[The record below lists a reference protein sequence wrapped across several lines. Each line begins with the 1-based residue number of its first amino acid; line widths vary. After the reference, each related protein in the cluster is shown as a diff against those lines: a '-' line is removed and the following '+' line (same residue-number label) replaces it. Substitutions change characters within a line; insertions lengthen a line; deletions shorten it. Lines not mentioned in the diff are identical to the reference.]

1 MRILLESRGEPND
14 EPSCNVSDDDTRF
27 RAGGLS
33 DSHDLAYR
41 ESRGLSTS
49 LAPASFRPRSHPPSE
64 TGRDVAGED
73 FLFHLYRGSEL
84 LQDSRVHE
92 AKEELEQALHLQPRD
107 PKGQDLLAVVYFR
120 LGLYPRAIQIYE
132 TLKTETDQPSL
143 RINLALCYLKTGQ
156 AAAARAELE
165 DVVRSSPEHR
175 RAWGYLGLAYERLGD
190 LDKAESAFTRGGH
203 LSMAKKIQDRR
214 DQIIPPMAAEE
225 NVDPAESTAIRAAAA
240 EAFQELDAGELSF
253 ALAEPATSRRDQGTW
268 RAIEH
273 GQIART
279 TRNSDL
285 PPRSVSASHA
295 VATVTAPPAPI
306 AEALRI
312 ESMVGVRIEGPVF
325 TEMTPPRSSPPL
337 MISRPTSA
345 PPTAEIPLLS
355 ELARGVR
362 IGSRTA
368 LGDTVLVDAS
378 GLVVLRLRSP
388 LTGTEEPAQEFAVR
402 FDALRAYTG
411 AFQTASLERR
421 GRGASPSETFG
432 GIASPLLSVR
442 GEGDLVF
449 GPRTSRQLNVC
460 TLRDDVLFLR
470 EDTLVLFD
478 LALTYENGRLPRTD
492 EEPLPVVQLR
502 GSGSV
507 AFDVIER
514 LRTIDVTAAR
524 PATIR
529 GQSVVGWMGRIL
541 PRAIPVS
548 EAPAGQRGL
557 LGFAGDGTVFLVGK

>member
-1 MRILLESRGEPND
+1 MSDNDGRLRGE
-14 EPSCNVSDDDTRF
+14 
-27 RAGGLS
+27 GLS
-33 DSHDLAYR
+33 DSHELVPR

-132 TLKTETDQPSL
+132 TLKQETDQPSL

-156 AAAARAELE
+156 AAAARLELE
-165 DVVRSSPEHR
+165 DVVRGSPEHR

-190 LDKAESAFTRGGH
+190 FDKAESAFTRGGH
-203 LSMAKKIQDRR
+203 TSMAKKIRDRR
-214 DQIIPPMAAEE
+214 DQIVPPLADE
-225 NVDPAESTAIRAAAA
+225 NVDPAESTAIREAAA

-279 TRNSDL
+279 STRNSDA
-285 PPRSVSASHA
+285 PPRSLTNPNIAS
-295 VATVTAPPAPI
+295 TLTAPPAPI

-312 ESMVGVRIEGPVF
+312 ESMVGVPRMSGALPQIQNLQNVEGPVF

-362 IGSRTA
+362 IGSKTA
-368 LGDTVLVDAS
+368 LGDTVVVDAS

-388 LTGTEEPAQEFAVR
+388 LTGTEEPAHEFAVR

-411 AFQTASLERR
+411 AFQTTSLERR
-421 GRGASPSETFG
+421 GRGAATSETFG
-432 GIASPLLSVR
+432 GIATPLVSVR

-449 GPRTSRQLNVC
+449 GPRASRQLNVC

-492 EEPLPVVQLR
+492 EEPLPMVQLR

-514 LRTIDVTAAR
+514 LRTIDVTTAR

-541 PRAIPVS
+541 PRAIPVA

-557 LGFAGDGTVFLVGK
+557 LGFAGEGTVFMVGK

>member
-1 MRILLESRGEPND
+1 M
-14 EPSCNVSDDDTRF
+14 SDDDARF
-27 RAGGLS
+27 RA
-33 DSHDLAYR
+33 
-41 ESRGLSTS
+41 EGLSTS
-49 LAPASFRPRSHPPSE
+49 LAPASFRPRASAPPSD
-64 TGRDVAGED
+64 TGRDIAGED

-132 TLKTETDQPSL
+132 TLKSETDQPSL

-156 AAAARAELE
+156 AAAARLELE
-165 DVVRSSPEHR
+165 DVVRSSPEHQ

-190 LDKAESAFTRGGH
+190 LGKAEEAFTRGGH
-203 LSMAKKIQDRR
+203 ASMARKIAGRR
-214 DQIIPPMAAEE
+214 GATMPPQQVEE

-253 ALAEPATSRRDQGTW
+253 ALAEPATSRRDQGPW

-279 TRNSDL
+279 QTRISDL
-285 PPRSVSASHA
+285 PPRSVTLGANTGVSMA
-295 VATVTAPPAPI
+295 ATVTSPPAPS

-312 ESMVGVRIEGPVF
+312 ESMVGVRGMPQLVHSLEGPVF

-362 IGSRTA
+362 IGSRAA
-368 LGDTVLVDAS
+368 LGDTIVVDAS

-388 LTGTEEPAQEFAVR
+388 LNPGGGGTEEPAQEFAVR

-411 AFQTASLERR
+411 AFQTSSLERR

-432 GIASPLLSVR
+432 GIATPLLSVR
-442 GEGDLVF
+442 GEGDLIF
-449 GPRTSRQLNVC
+449 GPRPSRQLNVC

-470 EDTLVLFD
+470 EDTIVLFD

-492 EEPLPVVQLR
+492 EEPLPMVQLR
-502 GSGSV
+502 GSGAV

-514 LRTIDVTAAR
+514 LRTIDVSASR

-529 GQSVVGWMGRIL
+529 GQSVVGWMGRII
-541 PRAIPVS
+541 PRAVPVA

-557 LGFAGDGTVFLVGK
+557 LGFAGDGTIFLVGK

>member
-1 MRILLESRGEPND
+1 M
-14 EPSCNVSDDDTRF
+14 SDDDARF
-27 RAGGLS
+27 RG
-33 DSHDLAYR
+33 
-41 ESRGLSTS
+41 ELSTS
-49 LAPASFRPRSHPPSE
+49 IAPASFRPRASAPPSE
-64 TGRDVAGED
+64 TGRDIAGED

-132 TLKTETDQPSL
+132 SLKTETDQPSL

-156 AAAARAELE
+156 AAAARMELE
-165 DVVRSSPEHR
+165 DVVRGSPEHR

-190 LDKAESAFTRGGH
+190 LEKAEGAFSRGGH
-203 LSMAKKIQDRR
+203 TSMAKKIADRR
-214 DQIIPPMAAEE
+214 GASIPQEMEE
-225 NVDPAESTAIRAAAA
+225 SVDPAESTAIRAAAA

-273 GQIART
+273 GQVART
-279 TRNSDL
+279 VARISDL
-285 PPRSVSASHA
+285 PPRSVNLP
-295 VATVTAPPAPI
+295 ATVTAPPAPL

-312 ESMVGVRIEGPVF
+312 ESMVGVRGMPHFVQHAEGPVF
-325 TEMTPPRSSPPL
+325 TEMTAPRSSPPL
-337 MISRPTSA
+337 MISHPTSA

-362 IGSRTA
+362 IGARGA
-368 LGDTVLVDAS
+368 LGETLSVDAS

-388 LTGTEEPAQEFAVR
+388 LSPGEERTEEAAQEFAVR

-411 AFQTASLERR
+411 AFQTTSLERR

-432 GIASPLLSVR
+432 GIATPLLSVR
-442 GEGDLVF
+442 GEGDLIF
-449 GPRTSRQLNVC
+449 GPRPSRQLNVC
-460 TLRDDVLFLR
+460 ILRDDILFLR
-470 EDTLVLFD
+470 EDTIVLFD
-478 LALTYENGRLPRTD
+478 LALAYENGRLPRTD
-492 EEPLPVVQLR
+492 EEPLPMVQLR
-502 GSGSV
+502 GSGAV

-514 LRTIDVTAAR
+514 LRTIDVTTAR

-541 PRAIPVS
+541 PRAVPVA

-557 LGFAGDGTVFLVGK
+557 LAFAGEGTIFMVGK

>member
-1 MRILLESRGEPND
+1 M
-14 EPSCNVSDDDTRF
+14 SDDDARF
-27 RAGGLS
+27 RA
-33 DSHDLAYR
+33 
-41 ESRGLSTS
+41 EGLSTS
-49 LAPASFRPRSHPPSE
+49 LAPASFRPRASHPPSE
-64 TGRDVAGED
+64 TGRDIAGED

-156 AAAARAELE
+156 AAAARIELE
-165 DVVRSSPEHR
+165 DVVRSSPDHR

-190 LDKAESAFTRGGH
+190 LDKAESAFSRGGH
-203 LSMAKKIQDRR
+203 MSMAKKIQDRR
-214 DQIIPPMAAEE
+214 DQIIPPIAAEE
-225 NVDPAESTAIRAAAA
+225 SVDPAESTAIREAAA

-279 TRNSDL
+279 ARNSDL
-285 PPRSVSASHA
+285 PPRSVNNTHVA
-295 VATVTAPPAPI
+295 ATVTAPPAPI

-312 ESMVGVRIEGPVF
+312 ESMVGVTGVSRGLPHIQNIQNNEGPVF
-325 TEMTPPRSSPPL
+325 TEMTLPRSYPPL

-345 PPTAEIPLLS
+345 PPTAEIPMLS

-368 LGDTVLVDAS
+368 LGDTVVVDAS
-378 GLVVLRLRSP
+378 GLVLLRLRSP

-411 AFQTASLERR
+411 TFQTTSLERR

-432 GIASPLLSVR
+432 GIASPLLSVH

-449 GPRTSRQLNVC
+449 GPRASRQLNVC

-492 EEPLPVVQLR
+492 EEPLPMVQLR

-514 LRTIDVTAAR
+514 LRTIDVTTAR

>member
-1 MRILLESRGEPND
+1 MSND
-14 EPSCNVSDDDTRF
+14 DGRF
-27 RAGGLS
+27 RS
-33 DSHDLAYR
+33 
-41 ESRGLSTS
+41 ESARPSLSTS
-49 LAPASFRPRSHPPSE
+49 IAPVSFRPRPSHPPSE
-64 TGRDVAGED
+64 NARDVAGED
-73 FLFHLYRGSEL
+73 FLYHLYRGSEL
-84 LQDSRVHE
+84 LQDARVHE
-92 AKEELEQALHLQPRD
+92 AKEELEQALLLQPRD

-132 TLKTETDQPSL
+132 TLKVETPDQPSL

-156 AAAARAELE
+156 AAAARFELE
-165 DVVRSSPEHR
+165 DVVRSNPEHR

-190 LDKAESAFTRGGH
+190 LEKAESSFSRGGH
-203 LSMAKKIQDRR
+203 TSMAKKIGDRR
-214 DQIIPPMAAEE
+214 GVAVVDE
-225 NVDPAESTAIRAAAA
+225 NVDPEESTAVRAAAA
-240 EAFQELDAGELSF
+240 EAFHELDAGELSF
-253 ALAEPATSRRDQGTW
+253 ALAEPATSRRVDQGTW

-273 GQIART
+273 GQV
-279 TRNSDL
+279 TRNRISDL
-285 PPRSVSASHA
+285 PPRSVGNHG
-295 VATVTAPPAPI
+295 ATVTAPPAAS

-312 ESMVGVRIEGPVF
+312 ESMFGRVGPIMPAEGPVF

-368 LGDTVLVDAS
+368 LGDTLVVDAS

-388 LTGTEEPAQEFAVR
+388 LSSGADNTEVAAQEFAVR

-411 AFQTASLERR
+411 AFQTTSLERR
-421 GRGASPSETFG
+421 GRGSAAGESFG
-432 GIASPLLSVR
+432 GIATPLVSVR
-442 GEGDLVF
+442 GEGELIF
-449 GPRTSRQLNVC
+449 GPRSSRQLNVC

-470 EDTLVLFD
+470 EDTIVLFD
-478 LALTYENGRLPRTD
+478 LTLTYENGRLPRTD
-492 EEPLPVVQLR
+492 EEPLPMVQLR

-514 LRTIDVTAAR
+514 LRTIDVSTSR

-541 PRAIPVS
+541 PRAIPVA

-557 LGFAGDGTVFLVGK
+557 LSFAGDGTVFLVGK

>member
-1 MRILLESRGEPND
+1 M
-14 EPSCNVSDDDTRF
+14 SDDDARF
-27 RAGGLS
+27 RG
-33 DSHDLAYR
+33 
-41 ESRGLSTS
+41 ELSTS
-49 LAPASFRPRSHPPSE
+49 LAPASFRPRASAPPSE
-64 TGRDVAGED
+64 TGRDIAGED

-132 TLKTETDQPSL
+132 SLKSETDQPSL

-156 AAAARAELE
+156 AAAARMELE

-190 LDKAESAFTRGGH
+190 LEKAEGAFTRGGH
-203 LSMAKKIQDRR
+203 TSMARKIADRR
-214 DQIIPPMAAEE
+214 GAAMPLQISEE
-225 NVDPAESTAIRAAAA
+225 SVDPAESTAIRAAAA

-273 GQIART
+273 GQVART
-279 TRNSDL
+279 SARISDL
-285 PPRSVSASHA
+285 PPRSVNLPT
-295 VATVTAPPAPI
+295 TVTAPPAPL

-312 ESMVGVRIEGPVF
+312 ETMVGVRGMPQLIQNTEGPVF
-325 TEMTPPRSSPPL
+325 TEMTVPRSSPPL

-355 ELARGVR
+355 ELAHGVR
-362 IGSRTA
+362 IGARGA
-368 LGDTVLVDAS
+368 LGETLTVDAS
-378 GLVVLRLRSP
+378 GLIVLRLRSP
-388 LTGTEEPAQEFAVR
+388 LSPGDERTEEAAQEFAVR

-411 AFQTASLERR
+411 AFQTTSLERR

-432 GIASPLLSVR
+432 GIATPLLSVR
-442 GEGDLVF
+442 GEGDLIF
-449 GPRTSRQLNVC
+449 GPRPSRQLNVC
-460 TLRDDVLFLR
+460 ILRDDVLFLR
-470 EDTLVLFD
+470 EDTIVLFD

-492 EEPLPVVQLR
+492 EEPLPMVQLR
-502 GSGSV
+502 GSGPV

-514 LRTIDVTAAR
+514 LRAIDVTTAR

-541 PRAIPVS
+541 PRAIPVA

-557 LGFAGDGTVFLVGK
+557 LGFAGEGTIFMVGK